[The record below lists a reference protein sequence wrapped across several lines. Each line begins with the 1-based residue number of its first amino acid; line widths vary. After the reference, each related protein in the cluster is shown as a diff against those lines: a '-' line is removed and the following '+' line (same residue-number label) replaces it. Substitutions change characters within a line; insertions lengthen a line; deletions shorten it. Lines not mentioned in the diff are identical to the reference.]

1 MIYVLDIN
9 QLSLEKLQPL
19 LGKKNTLSIHKDNLD
34 KTTDIIKQWIA
45 IIIHEK
51 YMSKTD
57 DQSEAAKLMAKEQKY
72 FFRFVL
78 NSLVEKDK
86 FILVTK

>member
-1 MIYVLDIN
+1 MIHVLDID

-34 KTTDIIKQWIA
+34 KTIEIIKQWIA

-51 YMSKTD
+51 YMNKTH
-57 DQSEAAKLMAKEQKY
+57 DQGEATKLMVGDQKY

-78 NSLVEKDK
+78 NQLLDKDK